1 MLANHDSFL
10 SIPQSNGKS
19 SDLNA
24 PLTEKKLRASS
35 CGFWLWFIGGA
46 ALVISSVVWL
56 SSFIYG
62 SNRNHLQS
70 NPKIL
75 RFNDKGVFTIMQVA
89 IWCNESHADHG
100 LPL

>member
-1 MLANHDSFL
+1 MD
-10 SIPQSNGKS
+10 KS

-46 ALVISSVVWL
+46 ALVISSIIWL

-62 SNRNHLQS
+62 ANRNHLQS